1 MQLDLFSSPPS
12 LMNPNKNPIA
22 PDCFHTYEQYAEWL
36 RLARLAK
43 EPCTICEDCGP
54 EYKMKMVA
62 KQRCHEQWHSVQV
75 VMQKKVA
82 PLIVKVKAD
91 KKKKPSKSKV
101 MEFQIDAL
109 SW

>member
-1 MQLDLFSSPPS
+1 VQLDLFDSPPPP
-12 LMNPNKNPIA
+12 MNPNKNLIT
-22 PDCFHTYEQYAEWL
+22 PDCFQSYEQYAEWL

-43 EPCTICEDCGP
+43 EQCTICEDCVS

-82 PLIVKVKAD
+82 PLFVK
-91 KKKKPSKSKV
+91 PLKSNV
-101 MEFQIDAL
+101 METQIDPL

>member
-1 MQLDLFSSPPS
+1 MQLDLFNEPPP

>member
-1 MQLDLFSSPPS
+1 MQLDLFSSPPP

>member
-1 MQLDLFSSPPS
+1 MQLDLFDSPPP

-22 PDCFHTYEQYAEWL
+22 PDCFRSYEQYAEWL

-43 EPCTICEDCGP
+43 EPCNICEDCIGS
-54 EYKMKMVA
+54 YKIKMVA
-62 KQRCHEQWHSVQV
+62 EQRCHEQWHSVQV

-82 PLIVKVKAD
+82 PLIVKVKVD
-91 KKKKPSKSKV
+91 KKKPSKSKV
-101 MEFQIDAL
+101 METQIDPL

>member
-1 MQLDLFSSPPS
+1 MQLDLFDSPPP
-12 LMNPNKNPIA
+12 LMNPNRNPIA
-22 PDCFHTYEQYAEWL
+22 PDCFQSYEQYSEWL

-43 EPCTICEDCGP
+43 EQCTICEDCVS

-82 PLIVKVKAD
+82 PLFV
-91 KKKKPSKSKV
+91 KPSKSNV
-101 MEFQIDAL
+101 METQIDPL